1 MKAFLKFVEI
11 QTKVASVFPFMMGTL
26 MALYLDQNIDGLN
39 LILMLVSLICIDMA
53 TTGYNHLF
61 DYKRALLKTGYHY
74 EHHNP
79 ISSGELK
86 VTSAQIGLMLLV
98 GMGAIAGIL
107 LVLRT
112 DMLILILGG
121 LAFGVGLGYSM
132 GPLPLSRT
140 ILGELFSGVFMGG
153 LITFISAYIHFDA
166 AQIIRIYNI
175 DQIVTLWINFSLVLP
190 ILMISIPLIFLISNI
205 MLANNICDMTEDLIN
220 KRYTL
225 PISIGLVNSKRLYF
239 GLVVGAYLALLI
251 GMILKI
257 LPFHFALVDL
267 TIPVI
272 WIQTQAFLREP
283 VKSKTFKM
291 AVKNFILFAM
301 AMVLSMIL
309 ALWI

>member
-11 QTKVASVFPFMMGTL
+11 QTKVASIFPFLLGTL
-26 MALYLDQNIDGLN
+26 MAQYLDQNIDGFN
-39 LILMLVSLICIDMA
+39 LVLMLISLICIDMA

-61 DYKRALLKTGYHY
+61 DYKRALLKTGYHF

-86 VTSAQIGLMLLV
+86 ETSAQVGLIILV
-98 GMGAIAGIL
+98 GLGAIAGIV

-112 DMLILILGG
+112 DVLILILGG
-121 LAFGVGLGYSM
+121 LAFAVGLGYSM

-166 AQIIRIYNI
+166 AHIIRIYNI
-175 DQIVTLWINFSLVLP
+175 DQIVTLWINFGLVLP

-205 MLANNICDMTEDLIN
+205 MLANNMCDMSEDIVN

-225 PISIGLVNSKRLYF
+225 PISIGLKMSKKLYF
-239 GLVVGAYLALLI
+239 GLVVGAYLALLV

-257 LPFHFALVDL
+257 LPFHFVLVDL
-267 TIPVI
+267 TIPFI
-272 WIQTQAFLREP
+272 WVQTQAFLREP

-291 AVKNFILFAM
+291 AVKNFIVFAM
-301 AMVLSMIL
+301 AMVLSLVL
-309 ALWI
+309 AIWM

>member
-26 MALYLDQNIDGLN
+26 MALYLEQNIDGLN

-74 EHHNP
+74 EQHNP

-205 MLANNICDMTEDLIN
+205 MLANNICDMSEDFIN

-257 LPFHFALVDL
+257 LPFQFALVDL

-309 ALWI
+309 ALWM

>member
-205 MLANNICDMTEDLIN
+205 MLANNICDMSEDFIN

-257 LPFHFALVDL
+257 LPFQFALVDL

-309 ALWI
+309 ALWM

>member
-11 QTKVASVFPFMMGTL
+11 QTKVASIFPFLLGTL
-26 MALYLDQNIDGLN
+26 MALYLDQNIDGFN
-39 LILMLVSLICIDMA
+39 LVLMLISLICIDMA

-61 DYKRALLKTGYHY
+61 DYKRAILKTGYHF

-86 VTSAQIGLMLLV
+86 ETSAQVGLMILV
-98 GMGAIAGIL
+98 GLGALAGIL

-112 DMLILILGG
+112 DVLILVLGG
-121 LAFGVGLGYSM
+121 LAFAVGLGYSM

-153 LITFISAYIHFDA
+153 FITFISAYIHFDA
-166 AQIIRIYNI
+166 ARIIRIYNI
-175 DQIVTLWINFSLVLP
+175 DQIVTLWINFGLVLP

-205 MLANNICDMTEDLIN
+205 MLANNMCDMSEDIVN

-225 PISIGLVNSKRLYF
+225 PISIGLKMSKRLYF
-239 GLVVGAYLALLI
+239 SLVVGAYLALLV
-251 GMILKI
+251 GMILKLI
-257 LPFHFALVDL
+257 PFHFALVDL
-267 TIPVI
+267 TIPFI
-272 WIQTQAFLREP
+272 WGQTQAFLKEP

-301 AMVLSMIL
+301 AMVLSLIL
-309 ALWI
+309 AIWM

>member
-26 MALYLDQNIDGLN
+26 MALYLDQNIDGFN
-39 LILMLVSLICIDMA
+39 LFLMLISLICIDMA

-74 EHHNP
+74 EQHNP

-205 MLANNICDMTEDLIN
+205 MLANNICDMSEDFIN

-257 LPFHFALVDL
+257 LPFQFALVDL

-309 ALWI
+309 ALWM